1 MESSIDNETMSLNS
15 PNVTTFSPTELKR
28 LHQCLEDGS
37 EGIDRL
43 FHDEIEACHQILLG
57 SADVRSLGM
66 QGSAASISACSRFES
81 PRYVGSGAFGI
92 VFIVFDKTLG
102 MDVAIKMLRPS
113 RSSPMVQQ
121 RFLEEAKITAGLTHP
136 GIVRLFD
143 SGTIHNLPYITSE
156 IVSGGSLSDW
166 IGKCPE
172 GMPIRDACMILVQV
186 AEAVAYAHAK
196 LTYHRDIKPGN
207 ILLHPLGETCQEFRP
222 VLTDFGLAKRW
233 NQKDGSLTME
243 GDVIGTARY
252 MSPEQASGTLAEYS
266 VTSEV
271 FSLGIVLYEML
282 TGRLPFDGETTVE
295 IRRRI
300 IDGRMVSARQRR
312 PKIPADL
319 NAIVLKCLAHS
330 PEYRYESVSLLVKDL
345 RRFLKGEPVEASRP
359 KFFRQLVW
367 NAKKHP
373 WITSSVLGTALTLIV
388 STASIG
394 YAWWQQSSIAR
405 REFQTKLSYMVLF
418 GDLID
423 DVVSGQKDQ
432 ELVIVDSLN
441 EFRKNLEK
449 DLQSNPADEKLSH
462 MLSVILHYQAMTY
475 TRLGYFDDAA
485 RCRIESASIL
495 QSLSRRSPGN
505 SKYRFQYVFGL
516 SYAREPN
523 VRYES
528 SGLDQFTE
536 HLSKKLDIDSE
547 RERIETLLSE
557 IDQLVNDFPDQHD
570 YINACNQ
577 FRLDAAFWIV
587 GESPERSDAI
597 TSEVIRDSLAI
608 ASEHRENPI
617 YIKPLIHAYMQLA
630 DRSLEKGDPTRSLEH
645 TDLALKYFEEY
656 LRAHFERQ
664 WVRAEFL
671 YIKFRQCNYLFRAK
685 DFPRAIVESAEAA
698 ELNQEF
704 LSMSALRIR
713 TNLQRFRFL
722 AIQYLSKR
730 ELGDPSAEQLLAPL
744 TSAAETCRTI
754 ETARKDCLDWS
765 IAHGLPESI
774 IAVLEIPADA
784 PS

>member
-1 MESSIDNETMSLNS
+1 MSLNS
-15 PNVTTFSPTELKR
+15 LDGSSFSPTELKR
-28 LHQCLEDGS
+28 LHQWLDDGS
-37 EGIDRL
+37 AEIDRL
-43 FHDEIEACHQILLG
+43 FHNEIEICHQILLG

-66 QGSAASISACSRFES
+66 QGVAASISACSRFVS

-121 RFLEEAKITAGLTHP
+121 RFLEEAKITASLTHP

-143 SGTIHNLPYITSE
+143 SGTIQNLPYITSE
-156 IVSGGSLSDW
+156 IVSGGSLSDR
-166 IGKCPE
+166 IGKHPE
-172 GMPIRDACMILVQV
+172 GMPIRDACTILVHV
-186 AEAVAYAHAK
+186 AEAVAYAHSK

-207 ILLHPLGETCQEFRP
+207 ILLHPLGETCQELRP

-233 NQKDGSLTME
+233 NQKDGALTTD

-300 IDGRMVSARQRR
+300 IDGRLVSAKHRR
-312 PKIPADL
+312 PKIPSDL

-330 PEYRYESVSLLVKDL
+330 PEHRYESVSLLVKDL
-345 RRFLKGEPVEASRP
+345 RRFLHGEPVEASRP
-359 KFFRQLVW
+359 KFFRQLMW

-373 WITSSVLGTALTLIV
+373 WVTSSVLGTALSLIV
-388 STASIG
+388 STASIS
-394 YAWWQQSSIAR
+394 YAWWQQSAIAK

-432 ELVIVDSLN
+432 EVVIVDSLK
-441 EFRKNLEK
+441 EFRTNLER
-449 DLQSNPADEKLSH
+449 DLQSNPTDEELSH
-462 MLSVILHYQAMTY
+462 MLSVVLHYQAMTY
-475 TRLGYFDDAA
+475 TRLGDLEEAA

-495 QSLSRRSPGN
+495 QTLSRRAPGN

-516 SYAREPN
+516 SYACEPRPAN
-523 VRYES
+523 EPVRMN
-528 SGLDQFTE
+528 QFTE
-536 HLSKKLDIDSE
+536 LLSKKLDIDNE
-547 RERIETLLSE
+547 RERIETLLGE
-557 IDQLVNDFPDQHD
+557 IDRLVNDFPDQHD

-577 FRLDAAFWIV
+577 FRLDAAFWIA
-587 GESPERSDAI
+587 GERPERSEAI

-645 TDLALKYFEEY
+645 TDSALKYFEEY

-664 WVRAEFL
+664 WVRTEFL

-685 DFPRAIVESAEAA
+685 DYPRAIVESAEAA

-704 LSMSALRIR
+704 LSMSALRIH

-722 AIQYLSKR
+722 AIQYLSKL

-744 TSAAETCRTI
+744 TSAAESCRTI

-765 IAHGLPESI
+765 IAHGLPSAVV
-774 IAVLEIPADA
+774 AVLEIQVDDA
-784 PS
+784 S